1 MDVVAKRFAMRVNA
15 MKTKMMSVGKGESR
29 LPADIAISEGP
40 MERVDSFKYL
50 GGDFDFERQLDS

>member
-1 MDVVAKRFAMRVNA
+1 